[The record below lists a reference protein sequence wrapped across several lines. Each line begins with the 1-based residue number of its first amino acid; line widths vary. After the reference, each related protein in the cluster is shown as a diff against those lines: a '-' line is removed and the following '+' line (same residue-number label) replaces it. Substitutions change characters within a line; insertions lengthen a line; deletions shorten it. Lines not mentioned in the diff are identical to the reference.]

1 MTDLYFLDVRGGRVG
16 RLDLEAETVVD
27 VVTGLREVPDG
38 VAVHPAEGRVY
49 WTNMG
54 TPDHPVEPG
63 VERPFGNR
71 NGSIQSAAL
80 DGSDVRT
87 VLPQGAF
94 TTGKQLALDV
104 ERGLLYWCDR
114 EGRGIWCAGTEGSG
128 LTRLLD
134 TSGSA
139 GGTIDEMP
147 VGIAID
153 TERRL
158 LYWTQKGPAKGDRGR
173 IFRAPLDLPEGV
185 DPARRDEVEVLWHGL
200 PEPIDLH
207 LTADG
212 SRLYWTDRGA
222 LPQGNSLNTAAV
234 PGRGEPAAQHT
245 VLATGFDEAIGLAL
259 DERAGVAYVSD
270 LGGSIRA
277 VDLADGS
284 VRELLHAA
292 GCFTG
297 ITLAAALD
305 AAHKNSVA
313 RTDVRRPAHQGEG
326 R

>member
-1 MTDLYFLDVRGGRVG
+1 MSDLYFLDVRGGRVG
-16 RLDLEAETVVD
+16 RLDLESESVVD

-38 VAVHPAEGRVY
+38 VAVHPTERRIY

-54 TPDHPVEPG
+54 RPDHEVEPG
-63 VERPFGNR
+63 TERPFAHR

-104 ERGLLYWCDR
+104 GAGMLFWCDR
-114 EGRGIWCAGTEGSG
+114 EGRGIWCARTDGSG

-139 GGTIDEMP
+139 GGAIDEMP
-147 VGIAID
+147 VGITID
-153 TERRL
+153 SERRL

-173 IFRAPLDLPEGV
+173 IFRASLDLPEGV
-185 DPARRDEVEVLWHGL
+185 DPARRDDVEVLWQGL

-222 LPQGNSLNTAAV
+222 PPQGNSLNTAAV
-234 PGRGEPAAQHT
+234 PEHGAPAGEHT

-270 LGGSIRA
+270 LGGSIHA
-277 VDLADGS
+277 VDLDDRS
-284 VRELLHAA
+284 VQEVLHGA
-292 GCFTG
+292 GRFTG
-297 ITLAAALD
+297 LALAAPD
-305 AAHKNSVA
+305 AAHTNSVA
-313 RTDVRRPAHQGEG
+313 RTDVRHPAHQGEG